1 MQFCFYPILENSC
14 GNVRHCPH
22 LGGAP
27 ITELVQI
34 ANDSGQTGQQ
44 LQLQLDAERE
54 RSHKF
59 VGENQRL
66 EKELEQTKLKLKLKR
81 QNKSLPASKKVLSQ
95 LGFAMGLVSP
105 IAKSR
110 K

>member
-22 LGGAP
+22 LGGVP
-27 ITELVQI
+27 IAALVQI
-34 ANDSGQTGQQ
+34 ANDSGQTVQQ

-54 RSHKF
+54 RSHKL
-59 VGENQRL
+59 VGENQMTAEDMFNNLETARL
-66 EKELEQTKLKLKLKR
+66 IVAELDR
-81 QNKSLPASKKVLSQ
+81 SFVLSQ